1 MRPGLPRRRSAADG
15 AAARAGGAARTPGTA
30 RGSRTPRGEEFADAL
45 VIVGLLAVPGLLR
58 INGAHRGFAPPILC
72 AVYSFGID
80 ADGKVREKR
89 MRRHG

>member
-1 MRPGLPRRRSAADG
+1 
-15 AAARAGGAARTPGTA
+15 
-30 RGSRTPRGEEFADAL
+30 
-45 VIVGLLAVPGLLR
+45 VGLLAVLGLLR